1 MKQLKSTESGFS
13 LIEVTVAAA
22 IFSMGLASLSLL
34 LLTAVMGT
42 AEAGHQTLASTKASS
57 LAEMIALNADAVGHY
72 VDPVPSY
79 ESGCMYGGPCTAE
92 QLAAEEMGAWQRDL
106 ADELPRGNGLVC
118 RDSTPEDG
126 HAADAA
132 CDGAGGLV
140 VKVFWLEPRHKDDED
155 GGLRRL
161 VARLPL

>member
-1 MKQLKSTESGFS
+1 M
-13 LIEVTVAAA
+13 
-22 IFSMGLASLSLL
+22 
-34 LLTAVMGT
+34 
-42 AEAGHQTLASTKASS
+42 ASTKASS
-57 LAEMIALNADAVGHY
+57 LAEMIALNSDATGHY
-72 VDPVPSY
+72 VNPVPSP
-79 ESGCMYGGPCTAE
+79 EPGCMVGEICTAE
-92 QLAAEEMGAWQRDL
+92 QLAVDEMGVWRQAL

-140 VKVFWLEPRHKDDED
+140 VKIFWLETRHKNNED